1 MKKIL
6 KIILRILI
14 PVAFFSFVFHVIKI
28 QDLLMA
34 FHRVNWT
41 WFGVGTLCIVVVYY
55 LCALRTR
62 DLITEKEQ
70 PLTRLFHIHALSSLI
85 SGFLPFLTGELSYV
99 YYLRKYCTTPTAEGM
114 AILVSVR
121 FLEYIIFL
129 LFIFLLAVIG
139 IYIAPTEFNLAV
151 LAVIGVNLILVMI
164 VVWNASILY
173 RFFNFLSKTGLGF
186 FLNKSK
192 ADSIHEKM
200 EAFSSGVKRLLSM
213 KTPARPVMLTV
224 AIVLLRQA
232 FVLAMLKGM
241 DVSIGLWLVVFLFA
255 FLYVTRFVQGI
266 GSFGNHEA
274 GIAAALM
281 LTGFSQIEAFPIA
294 IGTHLL
300 QWAPIL
306 VFGCIAYL
314 AVRFL

>member
-1 MKKIL
+1 MKKAF
-6 KIILRILI
+6 KSIIRILI
-14 PVAFFSFVFHVIKI
+14 PVAFFFFVFQVINM
-28 QDLLMA
+28 QDLLTA
-34 FHRVNWT
+34 FRRVNGI
-41 WFGVGTLCIVVVYY
+41 WFGVGSLCIIVVYY

-70 PLTRLFHIHALSSLI
+70 SLARLLHIHALSSLI

-121 FLEYIIFL
+121 FLEYLIFL
-129 LFIFLLAVIG
+129 LFIFCLALIG
-139 IYIAPTEFNLAV
+139 IFIAPGELNVTVF
-151 LAVIGVNLILVMI
+151 AVIGVNLVLVMI
-164 VVWNASILY
+164 VAWNADILY
-173 RFFNFLSKTGLGF
+173 RFFRFLSKTSLGF
-186 FLNKSK
+186 FLSQST

-200 EAFSSGVKRLLSM
+200 EAFSLSVRRLFAM
-213 KTPARPVMLTV
+213 KDPVRPLILTV
-224 AIVLLRQA
+224 MIVLLRQA

-241 DVSIGLWLVVFLFA
+241 GVTIGLWLVVFLFA
-255 FLYVTRFVQGI
+255 FLYVARFVQGI

-281 LTGFSQIEAFPIA
+281 LSGYTQMEAFPIA

-314 AVRFL
+314 AIRL